1 MLSQQQETQLIDILV
16 ESTEL
21 LLERRSRLKRLLQ
34 TSAATF
40 ESRERIEG
48 YLVQI
53 DFLIMERERERVQE
67 ELAPGQWW

>member
-1 MLSQQQETQLIDILV
+1 MLSQQKETQLIDILV

-21 LLERRSRLKRLLQ
+21 LLERRSRLKRLLR

-53 DFLIMERERERVQE
+53 DFLLMERERERVQE

>member
-1 MLSQQQETQLIDILV
+1 MLSQQKETQLIDILV

-53 DFLIMERERERVQE
+53 DFLLMERERERVQE